1 MVHGLHNVCRTFAKR
16 LIANKIWVRIIKIY
30 KFHYKKLEEKED
42 NEVVL
47 FNFLS
52 G

>member
-1 MVHGLHNVCRTFAKR
+1 MVHVLHNVCRTFAKR
-16 LIANKIWVRIIKIY
+16 LIANKKSVRIIKIS
-30 KFHYKKLEEKED
+30 KFHYKKRKEKED